1 MLILLRKA
9 AVILLAII
17 LTISFLIGFSML
29 VNPLRRPTDSVK
41 SWLLKQ
47 TPPGSTMEEVIEL
60 IEERGWRID
69 RINEIGYSSK
79 YDDTLDRS
87 IEEYTV
93 GVKSIKAIVEYKIV
107 FKTDVSMSWGFDE
120 EGKLIDIGVRKY
132 TDTI

>member
-1 MLILLRKA
+1 
-9 AVILLAII
+9 
-17 LTISFLIGFSML
+17 
-29 VNPLRRPTDSVK
+29 
-41 SWLLKQ
+41 
-47 TPPGSTMEEVIEL
+47 MEEVIEL